1 MSITITQLYERLSS
15 HIGKETAE
23 NLTSY
28 MDNKIK
34 EEVMEST
41 KILATKQDIANLALT
56 TKQDIADL
64 ASTTRQDIA
73 DLALSTK
80 QDIAHLALTTKQ
92 DIADLASTTRQD
104 IADLALSTKQDI
116 AHLALTTKQD
126 IADLASTTRQ
136 DITETKQLITDL
148 KVEMHGFR
156 SEMKGQMFELL
167 KWISISWATYLGIT
181 LTIICL
187 LLKK

>member
-1 MSITITQLYERLSS
+1 MSITITQLYERMSS

-41 KILATKQDIANLALT
+41 KILATKQDIADLALT

-64 ASTTRQDIA
+64 A
-73 DLALSTK
+73 
-80 QDIAHLALTTKQ
+80 LTTKQ
-92 DIADLASTTRQD
+92 DIA
-104 IADLALSTKQDI
+104 
-116 AHLALTTKQD
+116 
-126 IADLASTTRQ
+126 
-136 DITETKQLITDL
+136 ETKQLITDL
-148 KVEMHGFR
+148 KVEMHGFK
-156 SEMKGQMFELL
+156 SEMKGQLFELL